1 MRARLLRKS
10 DEIMRNI
17 YYIAVEGVI
26 GVGKTSL
33 CSLIGETFSAKIV
46 YEKFEENPFLED
58 FYSDRDRFAFQTQ
71 LYFLLSRYRQHQE
84 MMQVELFHKLLV
96 SDYMFVKDKI
106 FANITLSDKELVLY
120 NSVVTLL
127 ERDIPNPDLVI
138 YLQSSTDRLM
148 ENIRERGRH
157 YEELITEDYIQQ
169 LNDAY
174 NDFFLR
180 YDSSPLLIVNTTDI
194 DFVNNE
200 KDRENLLEKI
210 RQPFSGTRY
219 YNPKGF

>member
-1 MRARLLRKS
+1 
-10 DEIMRNI
+10 MRNI

-33 CSLIGETFSAKIV
+33 CSLIGENFSAKIV

-180 YDSSPLLIVNTTDI
+180 YDSSPLLIVNSTDI

>member
-1 MRARLLRKS
+1 
-10 DEIMRNI
+10 MRNV

-33 CSLIGETFSAKIV
+33 CSLIGAQFSAKIV
-46 YEKFEENPFLED
+46 FEKFEDNPFLED
-58 FYSDRDRFAFQTQ
+58 FYKDKERFAFQTQ

-84 MMQVELFHKLLV
+84 MMQVELFYKLLV
-96 SDYMFVKDKI
+96 TDYMFVKDKI
-106 FANITLSDKELVLY
+106 FANINLSEKELTLY

-138 YLQSSTDRLM
+138 YLQSSTDRLVD
-148 ENIRERGRH
+148 NIKTRGRY
-157 YEELITEDYIQQ
+157 YEDLITQEYIQE

-180 YDSSPLLIVNTTDI
+180 YDRSPLLIVNSTDI
-194 DFVNNE
+194 DFVNN
-200 KDRENLLEKI
+200 KGDQDNLLEKI

-219 YNPKGF
+219 YNPKGM

>member
-1 MRARLLRKS
+1 
-10 DEIMRNI
+10 MRNI

-33 CSLIGETFSAKIV
+33 CSLIGEQFSAKV
-46 YEKFEENPFLED
+46 VFEKFEDNPFLED
-58 FYSDRDRFAFQTQ
+58 FYKDKERFAFQTQ

-106 FANITLSDKELVLY
+106 FANINLSDKELTLY

-138 YLQSSTDRLM
+138 YLQSSTGRLM
-148 ENIRERGRH
+148 TNIKERGRY
-157 YEELITEDYIQQ
+157 YEDLITTEYIQE

-180 YDSSPLLIVNTTDI
+180 YDRSPLLIVNATDI
-194 DFVNNE
+194 DFVNDKE
-200 KDRENLLEKI
+200 DQENLMETI

-219 YNPKGF
+219 YNPKGM

>member
-1 MRARLLRKS
+1 
-10 DEIMRNI
+10 MRNI

-33 CSLIGETFSAKIV
+33 CTLIGEQFSAKIV
-46 YEKFEENPFLED
+46 LEKFEENPFLED
-58 FYSDRDRFAFQTQ
+58 FYKDKERFAFQTQ

-84 MMQVELFHKLLV
+84 MMQVELFHKLLA

-106 FANITLSDKELVLY
+106 FANVNLSDKELTLY

-138 YLQSSTDRLM
+138 YLQSSTDKLM
-148 ENIRERGRH
+148 ANIKERGRY
-157 YEELITEDYIQQ
+157 YEDLITTEYIQE

-180 YDSSPLLIVNTTDI
+180 YDRSPLLIVNSTDI
-194 DFVNNE
+194 DFVNNQE
-200 KDRENLLEKI
+200 DRDNLMEKI

-219 YNPKGF
+219 YNPKGM

>member
-1 MRARLLRKS
+1 
-10 DEIMRNI
+10 MRNV

-33 CSLIGETFSAKIV
+33 CSLIGEQFSAKIV
-46 YEKFEENPFLED
+46 FEQFEENPFLDD
-58 FYSDRDRFAFQTQ
+58 FYKDKERFAFQTQ

-106 FANITLSDKELVLY
+106 FANINLSDKELTLY

-138 YLQSSTDRLM
+138 YLQSSTGRLM
-148 ENIRERGRH
+148 TNIKKRGRY
-157 YEELITEDYIQQ
+157 YEDLITQEYIQE

-180 YDSSPLLIVNTTDI
+180 YDRSPLLIVNSTDI
-194 DFVNNE
+194 DFIDNKE
-200 KDRENLLEKI
+200 DQENLMEKI

-219 YNPKGF
+219 YNPKGM

>member
-1 MRARLLRKS
+1 
-10 DEIMRNI
+10 MRNV

-26 GVGKTSL
+26 GVGKTAL

-58 FYSDRDRFAFQTQ
+58 FYTDKDRFAFQTQ

-106 FANITLSDKELVLY
+106 FANVTLSDKELTLY

-148 ENIRERGRH
+148 GNIKDRGRH
-157 YEELITEDYIQQ
+157 YEDLISEDYLQQ

-180 YDSSPLLIVNTTDI
+180 YDSSPLLIVNATDI

-200 KDRENLLEKI
+200 KDRESLLGKI

-219 YNPKGF
+219 YNPKGL

>member
-1 MRARLLRKS
+1 
-10 DEIMRNI
+10 MRNV

-33 CSLIGETFSAKIV
+33 CSLIGEQFSAKIV
-46 YEKFEENPFLED
+46 FEKFESNPFLED
-58 FYSDRDRFAFQTQ
+58 FYKDKERFAFQTQ

-106 FANITLSDKELVLY
+106 FANINLSDKELALY

-127 ERDIPNPDLVI
+127 EKDIPNPDLVI
-138 YLQSSTDRLM
+138 YLQSSTGRLLA
-148 ENIRERGRH
+148 NIKKRGRY
-157 YEELITEDYIQQ
+157 YEDLITEEYIQE

-180 YDSSPLLIVNTTDI
+180 YDRSPLLIVNSTDI
-194 DFVNNE
+194 DFVNDKE
-200 KDRENLLEKI
+200 DQSNLMEKI

-219 YNPKGF
+219 YNPKGM

>member
-1 MRARLLRKS
+1 
-10 DEIMRNI
+10 MRNI

-33 CSLIGETFSAKIV
+33 CSIIGENFSAKIV

-127 ERDIPNPDLVI
+127 EKDIPNPDLVI

-157 YEELITEDYIQQ
+157 YEELITQEYLQQ

-180 YDSSPLLIVNTTDI
+180 YESSPLLIVNSTDI
-194 DFVNNE
+194 DFVNNDN
-200 KDRENLLEKI
+200 DRNNLIGKI

>member
-1 MRARLLRKS
+1 
-10 DEIMRNI
+10 MRNI

-33 CSLIGETFSAKIV
+33 CSIIGENFSAKIV
-46 YEKFEENPFLED
+46 YEKFDENPFLED
-58 FYSDRDRFAFQTQ
+58 FYSDRERFAFQTQ

-138 YLQSSTDRLM
+138 YLQSSTERLM

-157 YEELITEDYIQQ
+157 YEELITEDYLQQ

-180 YDSSPLLIVNTTDI
+180 YESSPLLIVNSTDI

-200 KDRENLLEKI
+200 KDRNNLIEKI

>member
-1 MRARLLRKS
+1 
-10 DEIMRNI
+10 MRNI

-33 CSLIGETFSAKIV
+33 CTIIGEQFSAKIV
-46 YEKFEENPFLED
+46 LEKFEENPFLED
-58 FYSDRDRFAFQTQ
+58 FYKDKERFAFQTQ

-84 MMQVELFHKLLV
+84 MMQVELFHKLLA

-106 FANITLSDKELVLY
+106 FANVNLSDKELTLY

-138 YLQSSTDRLM
+138 YLQSSTDKLM
-148 ENIRERGRH
+148 ANIKERGRY
-157 YEELITEDYIQQ
+157 YEDLITTEYIQE

-180 YDSSPLLIVNTTDI
+180 YDRSPLLIVNSTDI
-194 DFVNNE
+194 DFVNNQE
-200 KDRENLLEKI
+200 DRDNLMEKI

-219 YNPKGF
+219 YNPKGM

>member
-33 CSLIGETFSAKIV
+33 CSLIGENFSAKIV

-180 YDSSPLLIVNTTDI
+180 YDSSPLLIVNSTDI
-194 DFVNNE
+194 DFVNNG

>member
-33 CSLIGETFSAKIV
+33 CSLIGENFSAKIV

-180 YDSSPLLIVNTTDI
+180 YDSSPLLIVNSTDI

>member
-1 MRARLLRKS
+1 
-10 DEIMRNI
+10 MRNI

-33 CSLIGETFSAKIV
+33 CSIIGENFSAKIV

-58 FYSDRDRFAFQTQ
+58 FYSDRERFAFQTQ

-138 YLQSSTDRLM
+138 YLQSSTDKLM
-148 ENIRERGRH
+148 EKIRERGRH
-157 YEELITEDYIQQ
+157 YEELITEDYVQQ

-180 YDSSPLLIVNTTDI
+180 YENSPLLIVNSTDI
-194 DFVNNE
+194 DFVNND
-200 KDRENLLEKI
+200 KDRDNLIEKI

>member
-1 MRARLLRKS
+1 LR
-10 DEIMRNI
+10 NV

-33 CSLIGETFSAKIV
+33 CSLIGEQFSAKIV
-46 YEKFEENPFLED
+46 FEKFEGNPFLED
-58 FYSDRDRFAFQTQ
+58 FYKDKERFAFQTQ
-71 LYFLLSRYRQHQE
+71 LYFLLSRYRQHQD

-106 FANITLSDKELVLY
+106 FANINLSDKELALY

-127 ERDIPNPDLVI
+127 EKDIPNPDLVI
-138 YLQSSTDRLM
+138 YLQSSTGRLLA
-148 ENIRERGRH
+148 NIKKRGRY
-157 YEELITEDYIQQ
+157 YEDLITEEYIQE

-180 YDSSPLLIVNTTDI
+180 YDRSPLLIVNSTDI
-194 DFVNNE
+194 DFVNDQE
-200 KDRENLLEKI
+200 DQSNLMEKI

-219 YNPKGF
+219 YNPKGM

>member
-1 MRARLLRKS
+1 M
-10 DEIMRNI
+10 
-17 YYIAVEGVI
+17 
-26 GVGKTSL
+26 
-33 CSLIGETFSAKIV
+33 
-46 YEKFEENPFLED
+46 ED
-58 FYSDRDRFAFQTQ
+58 FYSDRERFAFQTQ

-138 YLQSSTDRLM
+138 YLQSSTDKLM
-148 ENIRERGRH
+148 EKIRERGRH
-157 YEELITEDYIQQ
+157 YEELITEDYVQQ

-180 YDSSPLLIVNTTDI
+180 YENSPLLIVNSTDI

-200 KDRENLLEKI
+200 KDRDNLIEKI